1 MKSGAKKKYILLA
14 AASLGVFVLLA
25 IALAASESVR
35 RAERDSAAQLSALYS
50 APTPAAAASAGV
62 TGDAPQI
69 DDSGD
74 AWELPPRFS
83 ELYAI
88 NPEFIGWLRAGGVID
103 EPVVFRDNSFYLS
116 HALDQ
121 TQSHSGTVFADVENS
136 AWYSDDYVILY
147 GHNIHGGDRFSRL
160 SSYKDAD
167 FVRENPIIEWDTIRS
182 GDAPRQYAV
191 FAAFD
196 ASMLPDDDNYFHL
209 RRFDELRAGGA
220 EAMQALIDE
229 VTARSCIDI
238 PLAVAPGDDILALV
252 TCSYS
257 NADGRLMV
265 FARALRADE
274 SAAAVARVIS
284 GG

>member
-1 MKSGAKKKYILLA
+1 MRGGAKKKYILLA
-14 AASLGVFVLLA
+14 AASLGIFVLLA

-35 RAERDSAAQLSALYS
+35 RAERESTAQLSALYAAPSS
-50 APTPAAAASAGV
+50 AAEASADV
-62 TGDAPQI
+62 AGDVDEM
-69 DDSGD
+69 DDSGGAGD
-74 AWELPPRFS
+74 IPARFS

-88 NPEFIGWLRAGGVID
+88 NPEFIGWLRAEGVVD

-121 TQSHSGTVFADVENS
+121 TQSHSGTVFADVANS
-136 AWYSDDYVILY
+136 AWYNDAYVILY

-182 GDAPRQYAV
+182 GDAPWQYAI
-191 FAAFD
+191 FAAFE
-196 ASMLPDDDNYFHL
+196 ASMLEDDESYFHL

-220 EAMQALIDE
+220 EAMQALLDE
-229 VTARSCIDI
+229 VAARSCINI
-238 PLAVAPGDDILALV
+238 PLEVTAEDDILALV

-265 FARALRADE
+265 FARALRDGETAEDI
-274 SAAAVARVIS
+274 SRAIS